1 LEGRVLPDL
10 PSVKT
15 ALRAKVLKFA
25 VQRIPIIEPLLG
37 EVGHLRQHE
46 GRAGQMIRNDASTDE
61 INYPRS
67 EFGIPLSRDEMKSL
81 DVKGLLDKL
90 NGLAEQMAE
99 AQARMMLAKVSESA
113 KEVGNTVSTGG
124 EELTPEHLFE
134 MMATVEWSF
143 DPETEEPTGMSFVMH
158 PDTAAKIIP
167 LVKEWEQQPEFKA
180 RHEQLVERKREEWRA
195 RENRRK
201 LVD

>member
-1 LEGRVLPDL
+1 MLPDL
-10 PSVKT
+10 PEVKS

-37 EVGHLRQHE
+37 EVGHIRQHE
-46 GRAGQMIRNDASTDE
+46 GRAAQMVRSDASTDE
-61 INYPRS
+61 LTYPRS
-67 EFGIPLSRDEMKSL
+67 EFGIPLSPEEMKSL
-81 DVKGLLDKL
+81 DFEGLLEKL

-99 AQARMMLAKVSESA
+99 AQARMMLAKVGESA
-113 KEVGNTVSTGG
+113 KQVGNTVSAGG
-124 EELTPEHLFE
+124 GELTPEHLFE
-134 MMATVEWSF
+134 VMDKVEWSF
-143 DPETEEPTGMSFVMH
+143 DPQTEEPTGMSFVMH

-167 LVKEWEQQPEFKA
+167 LVKEWEQNPVFKA
-180 RHEQLVERKREEWRA
+180 RHEQLLQRKREEWRA